1 MVSKMYILSYMTAQN
16 SLLGIQEME
25 LSMIIIQF
33 NKGRED
39 SDQDSHYLWYGG
51 SNIWIVPLLQN
62 FHITAVL

>member
-1 MVSKMYILSYMTAQN
+1 MYILSYMTAQN

-39 SDQDSHYLWYGG
+39 SD
-51 SNIWIVPLLQN
+51 
-62 FHITAVL
+62 